1 MRTRE
6 NATRPCI
13 FAEVGITRKPRY
25 ERFITRFITVLICA
39 WELRQ
44 QVVDQLAS
52 VSEHWLGCVTCVTH
66 VVVALLEADQLQPQ
80 QPASPRGGDKMGR
93 EEKRREAKR
102 REEKRREDET
112 RRDETR
118 GAKMFQYTRWADTT
132 RHNVTRREV

>member
-1 MRTRE
+1 M
-6 NATRPCI
+6 
-13 FAEVGITRKPRY
+13 PRVHASLQKS
-25 ERFITRFITVLICA
+25 ELHGSHGMNGSLHVFITVLICA

-102 REEKRREDET
+102 REEKRREGKKET
-112 RRDETR
+112 
-118 GAKMFQYTRWADTT
+118 
-132 RHNVTRREV
+132 